1 MHGYVNKKVAK
12 RKYIFA
18 DRIKR
23 VRHLALLSQE
33 DLAGKIGINRNTYV
47 SYESGNRR
55 LPLEVAE
62 SVCRILKVRPEF
74 LLAGKDPVFEEHPA
88 TGQFIYLRRCEARA
102 REVQDG
108 VSEDEMVAFR
118 RELFEALGLRE
129 NAAGVIVIKGDSM
142 EPVLKDRDWV
152 LLDMAVSRVI
162 RAGIYCFQV
171 ADDLICR
178 TCAKDQDGIVHAM
191 SHNKIYEGLEPFN
204 FKFAE
209 TDPRAPRVVGRAVWF
224 SRNL

>member
-1 MHGYVNKKVAK
+1 MSQ
-12 RKYIFA
+12 
-18 DRIKR
+18 
-23 VRHLALLSQE
+23 LSQE
-33 DLAGKIGINRNTYV
+33 ELAEKVGINRNTYV

-74 LLAGKDPVFEEHPA
+74 LLIGQGPVFEED
-88 TGQFIYLRRCEARA
+88 QVNDEFVYLKRYEVRA
-102 REVQDG
+102 REVQEG

-118 RELFEALGLRE
+118 RELFESLGLRE

-152 LLDMAVSRVI
+152 LLDMAVSRVT

-171 ADDLICR
+171 GDELICR